1 VEAPARAVSPGGTR
15 SGGGP
20 EPEQLSATMARL
32 EAAARFGIVPG
43 LERTRWL
50 LARLGDPDRG
60 LRGVLVAGTNGKG
73 SVCALLEAMARAA
86 GRRTA
91 LLAKPHLVRWGE
103 RIVLDGEP
111 LDDDRFATL
120 AGEVLAVA
128 DGAPP
133 GEHPTQFEMLTA
145 MGFLGAARHGADCVV
160 CEVGMGGRL
169 DSTNVADLGGC
180 VITNIALDHRE
191 WLGDTMEAIAAEK
204 AGIVKAGDW
213 VVSAATEPA
222 RSIIAERARAVG
234 ADLRVLEAGR
244 DWRGTR
250 RGRGGVEVEVEVGVD
265 GADVGAG
272 ADRGAD
278 ARGDGSST
286 PRLRCGSP
294 LMGGV
299 QIENLAVAAA
309 AATRLGI
316 PEPAIV
322 AGAATVR
329 WPGRLQW
336 VEGAPALLLDGAHNP
351 AALTALGP
359 EVVELAGDRRVV
371 ALFGAMADKQLD
383 VMLPLVAGMAQEVVL
398 TSVGGER
405 AASAAALAAM
415 LGGGNALEP
424 PAAALAEARRRAGPA
439 GLVLVCGSLA
449 LVGAVLAQLE
459 PA

>member
-1 VEAPARAVSPGGTR
+1 VEAPARAVISGVRRP
-15 SGGGP
+15 GGGP
-20 EPEQLSATMARL
+20 APEQLSATMARL
-32 EAAARFGIVPG
+32 EAAGRFGIVPG

-50 LARLGDPDRG
+50 LARLGDPDRR

-111 LDDDRFATL
+111 LDDDRFAAL

-128 DGAPP
+128 DGAAP

-145 MGFLGAARHGADCVV
+145 MGFLAAARHGADCVV
-160 CEVGMGGRL
+160 CEVGMGGLL

-180 VITNIALDHRE
+180 VITNVALDHRE
-191 WLGDTMEAIAAEK
+191 WLGYTVEAIAGEK
-204 AGIVKAGDW
+204 AGIVKAGNW

-222 RSIIAERARAVG
+222 RSIITERARTVG
-234 ADLRVLEAGR
+234 AELRVLEAGR
-244 DWRGTR
+244 DWWGAR
-250 RGRGGVEVEVEVGVD
+250 RGRRGVEVDVD
-265 GADVGAG
+265 VAGATAAG
-272 ADRGAD
+272 AD
-278 ARGDGSST
+278 GSSIG
-286 PRLRCGSP
+286 RLRCWSP
-294 LMGGV
+294 LMGAV

-309 AATRLGI
+309 AAARLGI

-322 AGAATVR
+322 AGAASAR
-329 WPGRLQW
+329 WPGRIQW
-336 VEGAPALLLDGAHNP
+336 LEGTPPLLLDGAHNP

-359 EVVELAGDRRVV
+359 EVAELAGDRRVV

-383 VMLPLVAGMAQEVVL
+383 AMLPLVAGMAQEVVL
-398 TSVGGER
+398 TSVSGER

-415 LGGGNALEP
+415 LGGGIAVEP

-449 LVGAVLAQLE
+449 LVGAVLAHLE
-459 PA
+459 IA